1 MFTSKIPQR
10 RSGFTLIEIL
20 IVVAILGLL
29 MGITTTM
36 LSSVGEVQGKARAK
50 ADMAVLAQGLEGFR
64 AQYGGYPRLNVAKK
78 ASDAGDL
85 FKCLSGKMILR
96 VQDNKITMPV
106 VGKTRKS
113 FIDVA
118 QFRLADPAD
127 KYATGVDPSKDGV
140 YLADPWGE
148 AYMYLYDTTNVVGS
162 LEAEWTSPS
171 FILFTKGADM
181 KAKDVKNMYS
191 SGIIPSND
199 VYIEPEENIDN
210 FIYGRTE

>member
-1 MFTSKIPQR
+1 
-10 RSGFTLIEIL
+10 
-20 IVVAILGLL
+20 
-29 MGITTTM
+29 
-36 LSSVGEVQGKARAK
+36 
-50 ADMAVLAQGLEGFR
+50 
-64 AQYGGYPRLNVAKK
+64 
-78 ASDAGDL
+78 
-85 FKCLSGKMILR
+85 LSGKMILR